1 MLYVERSLNL
11 HTSSTLY
18 KKMFRQLLF
27 PYGYKLH
34 KSLFYKEI
42 NQEQCFFITAK
53 EERYA
58 PYYTVY
64 LDMLPYCMDIE
75 KEIEIYRQKKYKIC
89 MYQSGNDDIKINLLN
104 LILNNA
110 Y

>member
-1 MLYVERSLNL
+1 
-11 HTSSTLY
+11 
-18 KKMFRQLLF
+18 MFRQLLF

-53 EERYA
+53 KERYA

-75 KEIEIYRQKKYKIC
+75 KEIEDVCDISDELGFDLPGLMKKLEPSLFHPEPEI
-89 MYQSGNDDIKINLLN
+89 IKDTMHPGYTQIFMTKTEQ
-104 LILNNA
+104 
-110 Y
+110 

>member
-1 MLYVERSLNL
+1 
-11 HTSSTLY
+11 
-18 KKMFRQLLF
+18 MFRQLLF

-53 EERYA
+53 KERYA

-75 KEIEIYRQKKYKIC
+75 K
-89 MYQSGNDDIKINLLN
+89 
-104 LILNNA
+104 
-110 Y
+110 

>member
-1 MLYVERSLNL
+1 ME
-11 HTSSTLY
+11 
-18 KKMFRQLLF
+18 LLRI
-27 PYGYKLH
+27 L
-34 KSLFYKEI
+34 LCI
-42 NQEQCFFITAK
+42 
-53 EERYA
+53 
-58 PYYTVY
+58 
-64 LDMLPYCMDIE
+64 LDIE